1 MFLKGTDSQK
11 VLIRN
16 QIGMLSFGFVDL
28 EGEGPGFTVRHDLI
42 TSIFFHFEVFGEQ
55 VRDVLTGGLARL
67 FPGFGDLL
75 MQVEVNLSTEVL
87 SGWHGGHSF
96 PLIVT
101 QVYPKG
107 MANAITTTTK
117 EWQTD
122 EAKPPKGT
130 AVEWVSPQAF
140 VFLIFLDVFSWQ
152 PGAGR
157 RNEKRP

>member
-1 MFLKGTDSQK
+1 M
-11 VLIRN
+11 
-16 QIGMLSFGFVDL
+16 
-28 EGEGPGFTVRHDLI
+28 
-42 TSIFFHFEVFGEQ
+42 
-55 VRDVLTGGLARL
+55 
-67 FPGFGDLL
+67 
-75 MQVEVNLSTEVL
+75 STEVL

-140 VFLIFLDVFSWQ
+140 VLLILLDVFSWQ

>member
-1 MFLKGTDSQK
+1 MRLDPLEKGF
-11 VLIRN
+11 R
-16 QIGMLSFGFVDL
+16 DL
-28 EGEGPGFTVRHDLI
+28 EGDRSAVSCHGRL

-55 VRDVLTGGLARL
+55 VRDVLAGGLARL

-75 MQVEVNLSTEVL
+75 VQVEVNLSTEVL

-117 EWQTD
+117 EWQTN

-140 VFLIFLDVFSWQ
+140 VLLILLDVFSWQ